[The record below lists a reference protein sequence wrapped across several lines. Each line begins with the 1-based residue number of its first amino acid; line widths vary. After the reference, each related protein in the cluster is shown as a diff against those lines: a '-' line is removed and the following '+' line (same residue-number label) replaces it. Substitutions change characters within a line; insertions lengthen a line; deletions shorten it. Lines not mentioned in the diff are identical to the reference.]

1 MAKGLSLLNRS
12 NLGTNRLFIDEFN
25 KASMENGKGGFR

>member
-12 NLGTNRLFIDEFN
+12 NLGTNCLSIYDFN